1 MATEKCS
8 LKQSSNSFRI
18 DTSSVKHNREDL
30 YLLFTLTATVMRAV
44 AAPMLTNRII
54 KIIDGRS
61 LSSVA
66 SVAVAFLPLS
76 MLNGSTAGAAAA
88 GAGAEVLNQDGD
100 AIFYKYDVSIKEGPE
115 GFCRV
120 PMFLSWCCSL
130 EM

>member
-1 MATEKCS
+1 MAKTKLERDG
-8 LKQSSNSFRI
+8 NPTI
-18 DTSSVKHNREDL
+18 VI
-30 YLLFTLTATVMRAV
+30 TATVMRAV

-130 EM
+130 EMSFFYFLDKCQG